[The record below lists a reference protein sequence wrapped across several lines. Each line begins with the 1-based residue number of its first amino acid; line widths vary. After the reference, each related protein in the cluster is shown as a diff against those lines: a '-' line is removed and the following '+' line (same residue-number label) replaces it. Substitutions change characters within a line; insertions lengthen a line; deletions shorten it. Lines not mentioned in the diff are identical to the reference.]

1 MAQSFNL
8 TLDIPD
14 NIKSMTHKEL
24 VEWAGD
30 RIKTAG
36 KFTPIQVLNI
46 MNNIFM
52 RLGLELDNE
61 QLLFLLDDSKR
72 LLCEASA
79 GSGKTTVSQ
88 LKMIKFKLL
97 YGFDGSDILA
107 IAYNDH
113 AQEDM
118 QKRHTALVSEIMSQ
132 RIEGVKLND
141 RIVCRTFHSNALAWV
156 MEYSSKCGISN
167 KDTAIISDTNADKFM
182 TKALESS
189 ITNYNKKY
197 QENIDFNKLDPL
209 VVTNLLSYLSYIEE
223 VMWTVDDSEFHP
235 KFTEL
240 KLEKEIVSE
249 AINRFNKLCEFN
261 SMYTFSA
268 ILVKFYNLLKDNE
281 DIRKRVQC
289 AYKIL
294 LVDEYQDMT
303 PLMNAIIYLMINE
316 ETIFNAI
323 GDGDQSIYSFKGT
336 DSLNCIKFK
345 DTFNNGKVISMGANR
360 RCRKNIVD
368 VARNILSI
376 NKLRYPKEI
385 YSLKDGGS
393 VSTRPYESTAEEC
406 DYLISELKKI
416 PTDELFNVCIAY
428 RNRESS
434 LLLSKKLLDARIP
447 FKVKA
452 GYEPYKDM
460 LSSSLYDIYAMLKQ
474 PLSTAYHRVALYK
487 VCPASRANVNKVI
500 DSDKS
505 KELKHYLDYDWDIL
519 GGLANSVRKSLYILK
534 ECEDAIKSDA
544 PMCNYFGKLWN
555 LFKLYYWNWVSEQT
569 RFPSDLENSIVADYS
584 TQRGYKKFLKD
595 YNEQIEIRDRF
606 SKSGVGVTLTTFHS
620 LKGLEFNTVYLID
633 LDDAI
638 FPCYEKIE
646 KSCNGNLD
654 AELSEKEECVR
665 LFYVSCTRPKD
676 NLIVLYNK
684 NRPSIYID
692 LLRPNPL
699 VKSEE
704 KKVEV
709 VEEEIDLMGMLLA
722 DATDIEDTNVDLD
735 VSVYG
740 SISDEDIT
748 LDDVSLD
755 TFIVP
760 NTEVDVT
767 LPVIEPLTFEDKGTE
782 AKSVPI
788 ADHKMYM
795 YHSSSDSY
803 YIIEKGEPL
812 YIGSSIDFED
822 SYEITEE
829 QYLSGMEEL
838 KEESKNISDNRF
850 NILDNNKSFQ
860 DTKDT
865 SKRNKVKDT
874 LGIFDF
880 LNS

>member
-14 NIKSMTHKEL
+14 NLKTMSYSEL
-24 VEWAGD
+24 IEWAGD
-30 RIKTAG
+30 RIKPAG

-52 RLGLELDNE
+52 RLGLKLDNE

-97 YGFDGSDILA
+97 YGYDGSDILA

-132 RIEGVKLND
+132 RIEGVRLND

-156 MEYSSKCGISN
+156 MEYSNKCGISN
-167 KDTAIISDTNADKFM
+167 KDNIIISDSNADKFM
-182 TKALESS
+182 SKALESA
-189 ITNYNKKY
+189 ITSHNKKY
-197 QENIDFNKLDPL
+197 NDDIDFNKLDPAT
-209 VVTNLLSYLSYIEE
+209 VQNLISYLSYIEE
-223 VMWTVDDSEFHP
+223 VMMDVEDSEYHP
-235 KFTEL
+235 KFMEL
-240 KLEKEIVSE
+240 KLDKEIVKE
-249 AINRFNKLCEFN
+249 TINRFNKLCEFN

-268 ILVKFYNLLKDNE
+268 ILIKFYNLLKDNE
-281 DIRKRVQC
+281 DIRKRVQN

-303 PLMNAIIYLMINE
+303 PLMNSIIYLMINE
-316 ETIFNAI
+316 DTIFNAI

-345 DTFNNGKVISMGANR
+345 DIFNNGKVVSMGANR

-368 VARNILSI
+368 VASNILSI
-376 NKLRYPKEI
+376 NTLRYPKEI
-385 YSLKDGGS
+385 YALEEGGS

-416 PTDELFNVCIAY
+416 PTDMLYEVCIAY

-447 FKVKA
+447 FKVRA

-487 VCPASRANVNKVI
+487 VCPASRANINRVI

-505 KELKHYLDYDWDIL
+505 NEMKHYLDYNWDML
-519 GGLANSVRKSLYILK
+519 GGLANSVRKALYTLK
-534 ECEDAIKSDA
+534 ECEDAVKSDA

-555 LFKLYYWNWVSEQT
+555 LFKMYYWNWVSEQS
-569 RFPSDLENSIVADYS
+569 RFTQDLESSIISDYS
-584 TQRGYKKFLKD
+584 SQRGYKKFLKD
-595 YNEQIEIRDRF
+595 YNEQIEVRDRF

-620 LKGLEFNTVYLID
+620 LKGLEFDTVYLID

-646 KSCNGNLD
+646 KSCNGNLE

-665 LFYVSCTRPKD
+665 LFYVACTRPRD

-684 NRPSIYID
+684 SRPSIYID
-692 LLRPNPL
+692 LLRPSSKSTKEE
-699 VKSEE
+699 VK
-704 KKVEV
+704 V
-709 VEEEIDLMGMLLA
+709 VEETDDEIDLMSMLLDEA
-722 DATDIEDTNVDLD
+722 SYVETSDTDL
-735 VSVYG
+735 SVYELN
-740 SISDEDIT
+740 SLEEDIT
-748 LDDVSLD
+748 LDDIDLD

-760 NTEVDVT
+760 AVETEVTQLVEEETVDVYKDSPRAT
-767 LPVIEPLTFEDKGTE
+767 Y
-782 AKSVPI
+782 
-788 ADHKMYM
+788 KMYM
-795 YHSSSDSY
+795 YHEPSDSY
-803 YIIEKGEPL
+803 YTIEKGEL
-812 YIGSSIDFED
+812 LSDISLIDFE
-822 SYEITEE
+822 SSVEITEE
-829 QYLSGMEEL
+829 QYNSGL
-838 KEESKNISDNRF
+838 KEKEDMSIRDSKYDVKNLNIELPFNDNKF
-850 NILDNNKSFQ
+850 NKSE
-860 DTKDT
+860 
-865 SKRNKVKDT
+865 SNNKVKNT

>member
-14 NIKSMTHKEL
+14 NLKTMTHNEL
-24 VEWAGD
+24 IEWSGD
-30 RIKTAG
+30 RIKPAG

-52 RLGLELDNE
+52 RLGLKLDNE

-97 YGFDGSDILA
+97 YGYDGSDILA

-118 QKRHTALVSEIMSQ
+118 QKRHTSLVSEIMSQ

-167 KDTAIISDTNADKFM
+167 KDSIIISDNNADKFM
-182 TKALESS
+182 SKALESAIIS
-189 ITNYNKKY
+189 HNKKY
-197 QENIDFNKLDPL
+197 NDDVDFNKLDPA
-209 VVTNLLSYLSYIEE
+209 VVQNLLSYLSYIEE
-223 VMWTVDDSEFHP
+223 VMMDVEDSEYHP
-235 KFTEL
+235 KFMEL
-240 KLEKEIVSE
+240 KLDKDIVKET
-249 AINRFNKLCEFN
+249 INRFNKLCEFN

-268 ILVKFYNLLKDNE
+268 ILIKFYNLLKDNE
-281 DIRKRVQC
+281 DIRKRVQG

-303 PLMNAIIYLMINE
+303 PLMNSILYLMINE
-316 ETIFNAI
+316 DTIFNAI

-345 DTFNNGKVISMGANR
+345 DTFNNGKVVSMGANR

-376 NKLRYPKEI
+376 NTLRYPKEI
-385 YSLKDGGS
+385 YSLKEGGS
-393 VSTRPYESTAEEC
+393 VSTRPYDSTAEEC
-406 DYLISELKKI
+406 DYLISELRKI
-416 PTDELFNVCIAY
+416 PTDMLYEVCIAY

-452 GYEPYKDM
+452 GYEPYKDI

-487 VCPASRANVNKVI
+487 VCPASRANINKVI
-500 DSDKS
+500 ESDKS
-505 KELKHYLDYDWDIL
+505 NEMKHYLEYNWDIL
-519 GGLANSVRKSLYILK
+519 GGLANSVRKALYTLK
-534 ECEDAIKSDA
+534 ECEDAVKSDA

-555 LFKLYYWNWVSEQT
+555 LFKMYYWNWVSEQS
-569 RFPSDLENSIVADYS
+569 RFPRDLESSIISDYS
-584 TQRGYKKFLKD
+584 SQRGYKKFLKD

-606 SKSGVGVTLTTFHS
+606 SKSGIGVTLTTFHS
-620 LKGLEFNTVYLID
+620 LKGLEFDTVYLID

-646 KSCNGNLD
+646 KSCNGNLE

-665 LFYVSCTRPKD
+665 LFYVACTRPRD
-676 NLIVLYNK
+676 NLIVLFNK
-684 NRPSIYID
+684 SRPSIYID
-692 LLRPNPL
+692 LLRPSSNST
-699 VKSEE
+699 KEE
-704 KKVEV
+704 AKV
-709 VEEEIDLMGMLLA
+709 VEEEDEDIDLMSMLLDEA
-722 DATDIEDTNVDLD
+722 SYVETSDTDL
-735 VSVYG
+735 SVYE
-740 SISDEDIT
+740 SNSSEEDIT
-748 LDDVSLD
+748 LDDIDLD

-760 NTEVDVT
+760 TVETEVTELVN
-767 LPVIEPLTFEDKGTE
+767 EDKVDVDVYYNSPRATY
-782 AKSVPI
+782 
-788 ADHKMYM
+788 KMYM
-795 YHSSSDSY
+795 YHEPSDSY
-803 YIIEKGEPL
+803 YTIEKGEL
-812 YIGSSIDFED
+812 LCDISLIDFE
-822 SYEITEE
+822 SSVEITEE
-829 QYLSGMEEL
+829 QYNAGI
-838 KEESKNISDNRF
+838 KEQEDMSIRDSKYDIKNLNVDVPFNDNKF
-850 NILDNNKSFQ
+850 NKSE
-860 DTKDT
+860 
-865 SKRNKVKDT
+865 SNNKVKNT